1 MPLDC
6 RMARK
11 PKEDQISLFST
22 PEASGSIRLESL
34 HWPPND
40 RFPLNILGRRVRDAV
55 IADLASSRSP
65 LIVAGYSAI
74 DYLMDCAHQI
84 DPTDAPLRILLG
96 NEPFPGDRSSYA
108 TADTSFPREVEEYW
122 LHRGISLRL
131 SARIVAT
138 IELIRT
144 GRLTSRYLGGEQ
156 SRLHAKIYSGDS
168 GITIGSSNFTQAGL
182 TRQIEA
188 NVRLTPKDKKWF
200 QEARTVAE
208 NLWTAGIPYDT
219 ELLALLEKLL
229 RVVSWQEALARA
241 SAELLEG
248 EWAREYLEAQLYV
261 GDLPLWPSQEQGIA
275 EAMWVLANVGSV
287 LVADAT
293 GSGKT
298 RLGAHLIRAT
308 VDRIW
313 RHGRAR
319 KAPAVVVAPPAVKAN
334 WRHAAR
340 EAGVALDVQ
349 SHGKLSYS
357 TSRTHDSVVD
367 AVRRAQ
373 VLAIDEAHNFLNP
386 NSRRTRAILGNM
398 ADHAILFTATPIN
411 KSATDLLRLADMLG
425 ADNLADSTLQ
435 AFSALLRRPKLDRT
449 LSQGELAAL
458 RRELQR
464 FTVRRTKRA
473 LNAMVDEAP
482 MAYRDA
488 AGKPCRYPEHRA
500 HTYAL
505 HESDADRDLARRIRE
520 TAGRLRGVALLAS
533 QLEMPDVL
541 RRENWTEE
549 KYLESRL
556 RTASRL
562 SAYLVMATLRSSA
575 VALFEHVMG
584 TRAALERFG
593 LELDAKRQATGDMCG
608 RLRQMRGS
616 PPTSKLTVPLPDW
629 LRDADAHRHACDE
642 DIQAYE
648 EVLELAGRMSDRREI
663 AKAGLLR
670 KLSRRHGMIVAFDSR
685 PITLS
690 VLKKHLAVL
699 DAGTEVIL
707 ATGERKSARRE
718 VEDRLRHGADR
729 ETRRLI
735 ALCSD
740 SMSEGVNLQKAA
752 AVVHL
757 DLPSVVR
764 IAEQRVGRVDR
775 MDSPNKAIE
784 AWWPQDAPELAL
796 RSDERF
802 VERYETVENL
812 LGSNLPLPEGF
823 ASTPSNASE
832 VVSADQ
838 IIKEFAAEQE
848 REPWDGLQDVFG
860 PVRDLVN
867 GPDALVPH
875 SVYEHYRGVTSRVLS
890 RVSFVD
896 AGERWALA
904 CFTGSRIGAPRWIFV
919 RDDPPEVVADLME
932 IAAAL
937 RQRLGPAT
945 VDVKLSD
952 AGMRWLDRVL
962 TIAREQDR
970 ALLPRRK
977 RRALEEMQVIL
988 DSYTV
993 GPVNSSESETQLRRL
1008 LDILA
1013 RDSLHE
1019 CYDWDAIAEGW
1030 LDLIRPVWYERL
1042 TTRKR
1047 LRPLLLKD
1055 IRRDLLGP
1063 RRLPLEQ
1070 ILTRFESL
1078 PTLPPL
1084 DERVAA
1090 CIIGLPSR

>member
-1 MPLDC
+1 
-6 RMARK
+6 MARK
-11 PKEDQISLFST
+11 PTEGQISLFST

-40 RFPLNILGRRVRDAV
+40 RFPLNIRGRKVREPV

-74 DYLMDCAHQI
+74 DYLVDFATEI
-84 DPTDAPLRILLG
+84 DPQGGPLRVLLG
-96 NEPFPGDRSSYA
+96 SEPFPGNRSSYA
-108 TADTSFPREVEEYW
+108 AADTSFPREVEEYW
-122 LHRGISLRL
+122 LRRGISLRL

-138 IELIRT
+138 IELIRS
-144 GRLTSRYLGGEQ
+144 GRLTARYLGGEQ
-156 SRLHAKIYSGDS
+156 SRLHAKIYAGDS

-188 NVRLTPKDKKWF
+188 NVRLTPKEKKWF
-200 QEARTVAE
+200 DEARTVAE
-208 NLWTAGIPYDT
+208 NLWLAGLPYDT

-298 RLGAHLIRAT
+298 RLGAHLMRAT

-319 KAPAVVVAPPAVKAN
+319 KAPAVVVAPPAVKER
-334 WRHAAR
+334 WRDAAR
-340 EAGVALDVQ
+340 EAGVPLDVQ
-349 SHGKLSYS
+349 SHGRLSYS

-435 AFSALLRRPKLDRT
+435 AFSTLLRRPKLDRT
-449 LSQGELAAL
+449 LSPSELAAL
-458 RRELQR
+458 KRELQR
-464 FTVRRTKRA
+464 FTVRRTKKA

-482 MAYRDA
+482 TAYRDA
-488 AGKPCRYPEHRA
+488 DGKPCRYPKHRA
-500 HTYAL
+500 HTYSL
-505 HESDADRDLARRIRE
+505 HESDADRELARQIRA
-520 TAGRLRGVALLAS
+520 TADRLRGIALIS
-533 QLEMPDVL
+533 GRLEMPEVL
-541 RRENWTEE
+541 SREGWTEE

-575 VALFEHVMG
+575 AALFEHVSG
-584 TRAALERFG
+584 TREALERFG
-593 LELDAKRQATGDMCG
+593 LEVDAKRQATGDMCG
-608 RLRQMRGS
+608 RLRRMRGA
-616 PPTSKLTVPLPDW
+616 PPASALTVPLPDW
-629 LRDADAHRHACDE
+629 LSDADAHRRACDE

-648 EVLELAGRMSDRREI
+648 RVLELAGRMSDRREI

-718 VEDRLRHGADR
+718 VEDRLRHGAER
-729 ETRRLI
+729 KRLI

-740 SMSEGVNLQKAA
+740 SMSEGVNLQTAA

-775 MDSPNKAIE
+775 MDSPNRTIE

-823 ASTPSNASE
+823 GGTSSDASE
-832 VVSADQ
+832 IVSAEQ
-838 IIKEFAAEQE
+838 AIKEFSDEQE

-860 PVRDLVN
+860 PVRDLVS

-875 SVYEHYRGVTSRVLS
+875 AVYAHYRGVTSRVLS
-890 RVSFVD
+890 RVSIVD
-896 AGERWALA
+896 ASEAWALV

-919 RDDPPEVVADLME
+919 RDNPPQVISDLTEV
-932 IAAAL
+932 AAAL
-937 RQRLGPAT
+937 RQRLGPGT
-945 VDVKLSD
+945 GDVKLSD

-977 RRALEEMQVIL
+977 RRALEEMQLIL
-988 DSYTV
+988 SSYAT
-993 GPVNSSESETQLRRL
+993 GPFKSPEAEARLQQLL
-1008 LDILA
+1008 AILA
-1013 RDSLHE
+1013 RDSLNE
-1019 CYDWDAIAEGW
+1019 CYDWDAVAEGW
-1030 LDLIRPVWYERL
+1030 LDLIRPTWYERL

-1047 LRPLLLKD
+1047 VRPLLLKD

-1070 ILTRFESL
+1070 ILARFENL
-1078 PTLPPL
+1078 PTQAPL

-1090 CIIGLPSR
+1090 CILGLPSR